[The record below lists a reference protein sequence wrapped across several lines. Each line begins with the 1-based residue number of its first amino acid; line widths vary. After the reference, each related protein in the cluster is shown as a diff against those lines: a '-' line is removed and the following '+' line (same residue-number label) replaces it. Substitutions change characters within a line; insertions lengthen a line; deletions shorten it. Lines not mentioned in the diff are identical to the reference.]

1 MDASLELRMHPH
13 IIVSPHLG
21 ASTYDAQVTIIPA
34 LHSDD
39 WLLIIYNSI
48 SQERVAKA
56 VAVNMSDI
64 FDGGSFTGVVNSPD
78 LGAVAKQE
86 HIVPYVLLAEKIGS
100 IQGQLLK
107 GNKINSITVNL
118 RGKDIA
124 DAKITDVIRSAVIKG
139 LKEILI

>member
-1 MDASLELRMHPH
+1 
-13 IIVSPHLG
+13 
-21 ASTYDAQVTIIPA
+21 
-34 LHSDD
+34 
-39 WLLIIYNSI
+39 
-48 SQERVAKA
+48 

-139 LKEILI
+139 VREIIFLFVSSIGLLIFACSGALGEIVAQPISYVNAISVADEIGLRVLVNMSEKVT

>member
-1 MDASLELRMHPH
+1 
-13 IIVSPHLG
+13 
-21 ASTYDAQVTIIPA
+21 
-34 LHSDD
+34 
-39 WLLIIYNSI
+39 
-48 SQERVAKA
+48 
-56 VAVNMSDI
+56 MSDI

-86 HIVPYVLLAEKIGS
+86 NIVPYVLLAEKIGS

-107 GNKINSITVNL
+107 GNKISSITVNL

-139 LKEILI
+139 V